1 MRKRSLI
8 LLPII
13 TLLASAMLVG
23 TGFAAWTM
31 NEGAV
36 DNAVRVDI
44 QDWDF
49 GEISDSAH
57 ISNVSMDHLS
67 YLTAEQ
73 ETTLLSDYATSTE
86 AVRFT
91 NTAGTQSKSHSFNIN
106 LDRDYYLREIA
117 IKKVEFDYY
126 HAEKRSQ
133 AGRGYPKV
141 QLLYNNA
148 GKGNTYGGGDTIS
161 PTSVYLSTDSA
172 DGKWWHLEY
181 FITALCPTMADH
193 GDSGISPNQ
202 KINGIKIVDDTIKDW
217 GDNVAFIVV
226 DNLKLTATSSTRL
239 GLFNKGT
246 SFKVGNYYWMKI
258 AWSGELQYVNI
269 TFTDTSGNP
278 TDEYADFTPSDK
290 SPFYLYG
297 KKAGTFIATA
307 TLIVGGGQ
315 PLTISNTLT
324 VTAS

>member
-1 MRKRSLI
+1 MKKRSLFLMPLI
-8 LLPII
+8 SMLG
-13 TLLASAMLVG
+13 AAMLVG
-23 TGFAAWTM
+23 TGFAAWTS
-31 NEGAV
+31 NEDPV

-49 GEISDSAH
+49 GEVSDSAH
-57 ISNVSMDHLS
+57 IENVSVPNLA
-67 YLTAEQ
+67 YLTTER
-73 ETTLLSDYATSTE
+73 ETEILSDYSTSTE
-86 AVRFT
+86 AIRFT
-91 NTAGTQSKSHSFNIN
+91 NTAGTAGKAHSFNIN
-106 LDRDYYLREIA
+106 LDRDYTLGEIA

-126 HAEKRSQ
+126 HAEKRAQ
-133 AGRGYPKV
+133 AGKGFPKV
-141 QLLYNNA
+141 QLLYNNV
-148 GKGNTYGGGDTIS
+148 GKGNTYGGGNTIT

-193 GDSGISPNQ
+193 GDSGISVNQ
-202 KINGIKIVDDTIKDW
+202 KINGIKVVDDNIYDYNDKT
-217 GDNVAFIVV
+217 AFIVV

-246 SFKVGNYYWMKI
+246 SFGVGKYYWMKI

-269 TFTDTSGNP
+269 SFTDTAGNP
-278 TDEYADFTPSDK
+278 TTEYADYTPSAK
-290 SPFYLYG
+290 SPFYIFG
-297 KKAGTFIATA
+297 KKAGTIVATA

-324 VTAS
+324 ITA